1 MTTIRRHLSAI
12 VDGVN
17 RETGELEVVERA
29 NGPAAAAVIGAGL
42 GVFWLGLLTTL
53 NEASTGIH
61 DWLIFDD
68 GVGPLSGK
76 TTVAVVLWLASWA
89 VLSVSLWRRNLPYGA
104 ILTLTGVFLA
114 LGIIGTFPKFFEL
127 FAD

>member
-1 MTTIRRHLSAI
+1 MTTIRRHLSAS

-76 TTVAVVLWLASWA
+76 TTVAVVLWLASWT